1 MTLKKKPGEYML
13 NTCKKDNSQK
23 YVSGGKLTYKT
34 KLKQLLKEE
43 LGYQGKPKVLDL
55 LADEIA
61 SITNECYVNLET
73 MGIGQIRMLVPNIN
87 DKPSWG
93 QSIENT
99 SLVAVVL
106 TLVSEEDNEGYKSN
120 ESSAITTQRKL
131 ARIAKEAIKQGGVLS
146 TAVAGQL
153 LGVKQQTISK
163 YMDAYYKR
171 EGKIIPLRGVVHDMG
186 RSTTHKRWIIGLY
199 LKGYTTNEIQ
209 RLTDHKISSA
219 DRYISRY
226 NSVSESIEELA
237 TMDEVKISRILGIT
251 LNLAREYIAIYK
263 EHKATG
269 EITRMDYYVDINKQ
283 TDQVLQ
289 DEKLKDTKE

>member
-1 MTLKKKPGEYML
+1 ML

-23 YVSGGKLTYKT
+23 YVSGAKLTYKT

-55 LADEIA
+55 LADEIE
-61 SITNECYVNLET
+61 SITNECYVSPEH
-73 MGIGQIRMLVPNIN
+73 MRIGQIRMLVPNIN
-87 DKPSWG
+87 DRPSWG
-93 QSIENT
+93 QTIENT

-106 TLVSEEDNEGYKSN
+106 TLVAEEDNEGYKSN
-120 ESSAITTQRKL
+120 EPVAITTQRKL

-153 LGVKQQTISK
+153 LGVRQTTISK

-209 RLTDHKISSA
+209 KLTDHKISSA
-219 DRYISRY
+219 DRYIRRY
-226 NSVSESIEELA
+226 NSVSESIKELK
-237 TMDEVKISRILGIT
+237 TMDEVKISRLLGIT
-251 LNLAREYIAIYK
+251 LSLAREYIAIYK

-269 EITRMDYYVDINKQ
+269 EITRMDYYVDINKK
-283 TDQVLQ
+283 TEETL
-289 DEKLKDTKE
+289 EN